1 MQMREPTQ
9 AAEWTLHDYLDM
21 AVRRKTIIL
30 IVFIIV
36 LCIGV
41 LYTMTRPAIY
51 GAATAFIIEENENSL
66 LNMQSRYG
74 WYPQEGK
81 PLEYFQEIIY
91 SPIYR
96 QLVSKAVQHDSTLRS
111 LPLEMDAFRNAK
123 IALGSLMLS
132 RDENSSIMTL
142 SVHSSYPVIAF
153 RAADLAAQAFRLR
166 NQQIDM
172 EGAKN
177 TEEFIAKQRSEAQ
190 IQLESTERAL
200 QEFQAGK
207 QIRYSP
213 MDQNLLSQVE
223 MVEATLTDIE
233 TQRQLAETNLATYQE
248 QLKNDYQTEAV
259 PEWSLDLP
267 EVKEK
272 QNAIEKLEEEKNS
285 LSRDAEKNKAGLT
298 QVNQKIAEQKNQ
310 LRQIIYDKLKRPFD
324 DNKEPQVLRAT
335 LETRMIE
342 ERISLNSLKNK
353 EAYYRRLLEEYRR
366 DSPQLLEKAL
376 QLASMQRTQMV
387 YQHLLTY
394 LVQRYEEAKITASV
408 GSGGIRIVN
417 PAAMPTQPLPRSRMR
432 NIMVTVIMGL
442 GLAFGLVLLVEYL
455 DPAVRSKAEIERR
468 TGLTVVGQ
476 IPFYVNKSGEQ
487 TIFETF
493 DTLAHMSNLK
503 SKKRGNLSGIH
514 SMLYPLLNRI
524 SEPGIFAESFRNL
537 RTDLHYFRIDHPV
550 RKLLISSSV
559 SGEGKSLIT
568 ANLGLAFAEL
578 GKRVLIIDCDL
589 RKPKQHTVFNVQ
601 REPGLTDV
609 LSTGDDWHT
618 ALMPVQSPDLFLM
631 PCGAIPPNPTEIL
644 NSRKMAELIGAAEKE
659 FDYILVD
666 SPPLLALSDARVLS
680 RLIQDILLIYRYA
693 DTNIRLTLESID
705 SLKNSHSSIV
715 GLVLNGLNPHNES
728 YHYKYHYFPE

>member
-21 AVRRKTIIL
+21 AIRRKSIIL
-30 IVFIIV
+30 IIFPIV
-36 LCIGV
+36 LCIGI
-41 LYTMTRPAIY
+41 LHSLTQPAIY
-51 GAATAFIIEENENSL
+51 GAATAFIIEENEDSL
-66 LNMQSRYG
+66 LDMRSMRG
-74 WYPQEGK
+74 WFKKEAK
-81 PLEYFQEIIY
+81 PVEYFQEIIY

-96 QLVSKAVQHDSTLRS
+96 EIVSNAVRNDSTLKS
-111 LPLEMDAFRNAK
+111 LPPEMDAFHNAEM
-123 IALGSLMLS
+123 AVNSLQLF

-142 SVHSSYPVIAF
+142 SVRSPYPIIAF
-153 RAADLAAQAFRLR
+153 RAAELAAQAFRLR
-166 NQQIDM
+166 NQQIEM
-172 EGAKN
+172 EGAK
-177 TEEFIAKQRSEAQ
+177 TVEEFIAKQRTEAQ
-190 IQLESTERAL
+190 IRLESTERAL

-207 QIRYSP
+207 RIRYSP

-233 TQRQLAETNLATYQE
+233 TQRQLAETNLASYQE

-272 QNAIEKLEEEKNS
+272 QSTIEKLEEEKNS

-298 QVNQKIAEQKNQ
+298 QVNQKISDQKNQ
-310 LRQIIYDKLKRPFD
+310 LRQIIYDKLKRPLD

-342 ERISLNSLKNK
+342 ERINLNSLKNK
-353 EAYYRRLLEEYRR
+353 EAYYQRLLEEYRR

-394 LVQRYEEAKITASV
+394 LVQRYEEAKIKASA
-408 GSGGIRIVN
+408 GSGGMRIVS
-417 PAAMPTQPLPRSRMR
+417 PAALPTQPLPRSRLR
-432 NIMVTVIMGL
+432 NIMVAALLGL
-442 GLAFGLVLLVEYL
+442 GLAFGLVVLLEYM

-476 IPFYVNKSGEQ
+476 IPFYINKTGDQ

-503 SKKRGNLSGIH
+503 SKKRGNLSGMH

-550 RKLLISSSV
+550 RKLLVSSSV

-618 ALMPVQSPDLFLM
+618 ALLSVQSPHLFLIT
-631 PCGAIPPNPTEIL
+631 CGAIPPNPTEIL
-644 NSRKMAELIGAAEKE
+644 NSRKMAELIDAVEKE

-680 RLIQDILLIYRYA
+680 RLIPDILLIYRYA
-693 DTNIRLTLESID
+693 DTHIRLTLESID

-715 GLVLNGLNPHNES
+715 GLVLNGLNQYNES